1 MISLPPPTG
10 LDLSGVLAHTFD
22 MARRST
28 ANLCLDRVELM
39 TVNNNQSRLES
50 CLQVLVG
57 LPLSIARDVAD
68 MKVFHF
74 GKVMPHPSGRGTVG
88 AYALH
93 VQCPWRIVDDK
104 TVVTGSSD
112 RFVEPKDETEVHED
126 PRSGNLQ
133 RIKIESLLKGYDA
146 ETKSFVNFTEQLVV
160 ISVNTDK
167 YGGADL
173 LLSGGYRLQI
183 FPDGSQDENWRFI
196 ALEGRH
202 VVIEGGQVNF
212 IE

>member
-1 MISLPPPTG
+1 MP
-10 LDLSGVLAHTFD
+10 
-22 MARRST
+22 
-28 ANLCLDRVELM
+28 
-39 TVNNNQSRLES
+39 VNHNQTRFES
-50 CLQVLVG
+50 DLQVIVG

-88 AYALH
+88 TYALH
-93 VQCPWRIVDDK
+93 VQCPWRFVDER
-104 TVVTGSSD
+104 TIVTGASD
-112 RFVEPKDETEVHED
+112 HFVESTDEAEVHED

-146 ETKSFVNFTEQLVV
+146 ETKSFVNVTEQLVV

-183 FPDGSQDENWRFI
+183 FPDGSHGENWRFI
-196 ALEGRH
+196 EFEGRH
-202 VVIEGGQVNF
+202 AVIEGGQVRL
-212 IE
+212 